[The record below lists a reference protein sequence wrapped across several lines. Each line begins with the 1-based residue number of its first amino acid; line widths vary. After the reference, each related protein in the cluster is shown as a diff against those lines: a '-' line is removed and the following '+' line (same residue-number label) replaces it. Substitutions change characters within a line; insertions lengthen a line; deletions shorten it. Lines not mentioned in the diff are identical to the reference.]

1 MTVTRTLTTP
11 LDVVAIWSSPPRGLI
26 ALDRRNWF
34 VTSVCMSEVLGGP
47 SPATAPTRAG
57 PGALTGAV
65 RDKAPLA
72 ACSGGLVASGPA
84 GLSLG
89 LALSRRG
96 CPFP

>member
-11 LDVVAIWSSPPRGLI
+11 LDVVAIRSSPPRGLI
-26 ALDRRNWF
+26 ALGRRNWL

-65 RDKAPLA
+65 RDKAPLPA
-72 ACSGGLVASGPA
+72 AGGWWPPA
-84 GLSLG
+84 LLG
-89 LALSRRG
+89 FL
-96 CPFP
+96 